1 MAVAESN
8 PVSRLGVLLDNARAR
23 TLELVGGLDESQWLG
38 PKLAIVNPP
47 LWEAGHLGWF
57 EERWCLRR
65 RPDGSLSASL
75 LPQADALYDSS
86 RVPHESRWS
95 LPLPDLPATLDYLS
109 EVRAATAGLL
119 RGAVEPDAAYFMTL
133 SAMHEQ
139 MHCEALTYTRQ
150 TLGRPALQYSASL
163 PHSGG
168 ACDGDVEIS
177 GGSFDLGATP
187 EDGFVFDNEKWTHG
201 VELPPFSMARTPV
214 TCAQFADFVDA
225 GGYREQRW
233 WSKQGWAW
241 RLGEAAAAPV
251 YWTREGGA
259 WYRRNHDRL
268 EALPPDEPVVHVN
281 WYEAEAWCRWAG
293 RRLPS
298 EAEWE
303 FAAATVPGSPGIR
316 RRYPWGDAAPSRST
330 ANLHGVAGRC
340 VPVYAFSGGDSAWG
354 IRQMIGNVW
363 EWTADWFR
371 PYPGFVR
378 DPYAEYSEPWFGNH
392 KVLRGGC
399 HATSPDLIRN
409 TWRNFY
415 TPDRRDVFA
424 GFRTC
429 AL

>member
-1 MAVAESN
+1 MAAAEPN
-8 PVSRLGVLLDNARAR
+8 PVSQLGRLLDNARAR
-23 TLELVGGLDESQWLG
+23 TLDLVDGLDESQWLG

-47 LWEAGHLGWF
+47 LWEAGHVGWF
-57 EERWCLRR
+57 EERWCLRQL
-65 RPDGSLSASL
+65 PDGSLATSR

-86 RVPHESRWS
+86 RVPHEIRWS

-109 EVRAATAGLL
+109 EVRAATTGLL
-119 RGAVEPDAAYFMTL
+119 RGAVDPDTAYFMTL

-150 TLGRPALQYSASL
+150 TLGRPALLDNAPL
-163 PHSGG
+163 PSSGG

-177 GGSFDLGATP
+177 GGFFNLGATAD
-187 EDGFVFDNEKWTHG
+187 DGFVFDNEKWAHV
-201 VELPPFSMARTPV
+201 VELPPFRMARTPV
-214 TCAQFADFVDA
+214 TCAQFAAFVDA
-225 GGYREQRW
+225 GGYRERHW
-233 WSKQGWAW
+233 WCEQGWAW
-241 RLGEAAAAPV
+241 RLSAAAPAPA

-259 WYRRNHDRL
+259 WFRRNHDRL
-268 EALPPDEPVVHVN
+268 EALPADEPVIHV
-281 WYEAEAWCRWAG
+281 
-293 RRLPS
+293 

-303 FAAATVPGSPGIR
+303 FAAATVPGSPGIK
-316 RRYPWGDAAPSRST
+316 RRYTWGVAAPSRSI
-330 ANLHGVAGRC
+330 ANLHGTAGRC
-340 VPVYAFSGGDSAWG
+340 VPVDAFPGGDSAWG

-371 PYPGFVR
+371 SYPGFVR